1 MANMNIGSA
10 NAGDAFYRYKMPK
23 LEAKIEGRGNGIKTN
38 IVNLVDISKCL
49 GRPAT
54 YTTKYFGCE
63 LGAQT
68 KFEEDSGLAI
78 VNGAHDGRKLQD
90 MLDGFITKFVL
101 CGKCNNPETVLEIT
115 KQQTILKNCKA
126 CGAVSNVDMRH
137 KLTTFILKNPPPKK
151 NKKDKYKD
159 KEKEELARKAERKAR
174 KAQKRLEEEEGMTE
188 EEKKKRKEERKKEKE
203 AKKEAKK
210 AKKRSKASAAEDD
223 DEDDIEDDEDEDD
236 EDVEWQTDT
245 SKEAADRRAK
255 EQLTAAAAA
264 MVIEERANAENGNA
278 TPAADDDDEEEE
290 DDDEDE
296 IANKLRVYAASHS
309 PAEVA
314 AVMKTIPS
322 DDGVKTQV
330 RILFNALFDTDSP
343 LLSQLKAKLAVLQRT
358 VAPTGGPGQ
367 LSFLCATEQY
377 LADRDHAQLK
387 YTAHI
392 LKFLY
397 DEDVVEEESMI
408 KWADAEDCAK
418 RFGVTVDSGKSAAV
432 RKAAAQIIEWL
443 KNAESDDEDED

>member
-90 MLDGFITKFVL
+90 MLDGFITRFVL

-126 CGAVSNVDMRH
+126 CGAVSKVDMRH

-159 KEKEELARKAERKAR
+159 KEKEELARKAEKKAR
-174 KAQKRLEEEEGMTE
+174 KAAKRMEEEEGLTE
-188 EEKKKRKEERKKEKE
+188 EEKKAKKEERKREKEARKE
-203 AKKEAKK
+203 AKKS
-210 AKKRSKASAAEDD
+210 KRRASRAAEDEEDDDAQDDDD
-223 DEDDIEDDEDEDD
+223 DEEEDDD
-236 EDVEWQTDT
+236 DVEWTTDT
-245 SKEAADRRAK
+245 SKEAAERRAK

-264 MVIEERANAENGNA
+264 MVIEEGANGA
-278 TPAADDDDEEEE
+278 PADGEEEEDEDDEEE
-290 DDDEDE
+290 DDEDE
-296 IANKLRVYAASHS
+296 IVEKLRSYAASHS

-314 AVMKTIPS
+314 AVLKTVPS
-322 DDGVKTQV
+322 DDGARTQV
-330 RILFNALFDTDSP
+330 RILFHALFDTESP
-343 LLSQLKAKLAVLQRT
+343 LLSQMKAKLAVLQRA
-358 VAPTGGPGQ
+358 VAPAGAPGQ

-408 KWADAEDCAK
+408 GWADAADCAK
-418 RFGVTVDSGKSAAV
+418 RCGVAVDAARSAAV

-443 KNAESDDEDED
+443 KNAESDDED